1 VSLKQSTSWNLEI
14 TKKAEKQIAKLPKI
28 IQKRIFDAFDMLT
41 TNPYSGKK
49 LRGEHSGFYRY
60 PIGNY
65 RILYSLEHER
75 IVVVVVKI
83 SPRKD
88 AYKLPL

>member
-1 VSLKQSTSWNLEI
+1 MSLKQSISWNLEI

-28 IQKRIFDAFDMLT
+28 IQKRIADAFDMLT
-41 TNPYSGKK
+41 INLYSEKK
-49 LRGEHSGFYRY
+49 LRGEYSGFYRY
-60 PIGNY
+60 TVGNY
-65 RILYSLEHER
+65 RILYTPEHER